1 VTRKGFLAML
11 LFTATAACGDD
22 RKARAPA
29 PIATVTP
36 DAGSAPVGAAPAWVG
51 VITSAE
57 AVDVAPRFDGVIA
70 TVEVRPG
77 DEVAVG
83 DVLATLDPRPAREE
97 QTAAAA
103 AAREAHARTR
113 RARIE
118 IDRARHKLQVEE
130 SGLAT
135 GTTAAVTVEDARLAL
150 KAAEAAA
157 SEVAAAAREADTRVE
172 RAAARL
178 AETTLRAPFA
188 GSIGAR
194 YHDPGA
200 SVGPAIPVVR
210 VIGGGEKRLRFAVSP
225 GEAAGLRAGARVTAS
240 LEGGVVL
247 DAVIQQVS
255 PAIDQPSQ
263 QVFVEAA
270 LDPSAPLTPGQ
281 AVDVRQQG
289 GG

>member
-1 VTRKGFLAML
+1 MRRGVVVAMILLA
-11 LFTATAACGDD
+11 AAACGDD
-22 RKARAPA
+22 RKVRPPA
-29 PIATVTP
+29 PIVTVSS
-36 DAGSAPVGAAPAWVG
+36 DAGPAPVAAAPAWVG

-57 AVDVAPRFDGVIA
+57 AVDVAPRFDGVIL

-77 DEVAVG
+77 DAVAVD

-118 IDRARHKLQVEE
+118 IDRARHKLQIEE
-130 SGLAT
+130 NGLAT
-135 GTTAAVTVEDARLAL
+135 GTTAAVTVEDARLAV

-157 SEVAAAAREADTRVE
+157 SEVAAAAREADTRVD

-188 GSIGAR
+188 GLVGAR

-200 SVGPAIPVVR
+200 SVGPSIPVVR

-225 GEAAGLRAGARVTAS
+225 DEAASLRVGGHVTAS
-240 LEGGVVL
+240 LQGGGIL
-247 DAVIQQVS
+247 DAVIQHVS

-270 LDPSAPLTPGQ
+270 LDAASKLTPGQ
-281 AVDVRQQG
+281 AVEVRPKAG
-289 GG
+289 A